1 VVDSVA
7 SRSDAVTA
15 DSGLFEGVC
24 VDDRARAAAVP
35 APAADKDP
43 ATGPDKD
50 PATAPDKDPA
60 TPPDKDPP
68 PALDDDPARD
78 PGFVNAATASVAV
91 MPSKA
96 ISFTPRSAS

>member
-1 VVDSVA
+1 MTR
-7 SRSDAVTA
+7 RSSAEAA
-15 DSGLFEGVC
+15 DSGVFDGVC

-35 APAADKDP
+35 ASAPDNETVAAPDEDPPPALDNDPAA
-43 ATGPDKD
+43 A
-50 PATAPDKDPA
+50 
-60 TPPDKDPP
+60 PDKDPP
-68 PALDDDPARD
+68 PALDNDPALD